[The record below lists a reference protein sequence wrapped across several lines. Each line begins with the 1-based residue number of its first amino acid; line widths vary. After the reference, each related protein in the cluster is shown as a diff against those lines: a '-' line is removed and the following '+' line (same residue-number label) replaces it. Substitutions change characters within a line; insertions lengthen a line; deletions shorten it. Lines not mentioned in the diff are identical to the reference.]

1 MFNEFSRYEDEFTQ
15 WVKGGYPGASPA
27 TLDYLNHLSAP
38 EDDTKPR
45 ESSLWPHQWDSF
57 LRVVYSYEMR
67 RQELAQP
74 NGALLNV
81 VTGGGK
87 TAIIAALVVWLR
99 LAHDV
104 QKFVLLCPN
113 LIVRDRLEEDFQN
126 GKVFVDRGL
135 IPDGAIVSKDDFALT
150 TLGSDRPGGWA
161 NMLGANVVLGNI
173 HQFYASNASGQSN
186 LSALMNGPRF
196 TLFNDEAHNSPAPE
210 WDAALEKMRP
220 KTVLRVDTTATPDRA
235 DGKAPD
241 SRMIYEYLIQDAL
254 ADRLVKTPVVYQPNI
269 ETVELTYTDAHTG
282 KTRGVEEIDW
292 DEVDRLG
299 LNATQW
305 VTDDTPMQQQIA
317 IALQRL
323 GEQER
328 RAKGHYQP
336 ILFVVA
342 VCKLDA
348 QKAAKTLNDYFKVK
362 TLLVT
367 EDSPDE
373 DRRKATELGSAQRGS
388 TPYKAVVSVL
398 MLREG
403 WDVPEVGVILLL
415 RKFGS
420 RVYGQQVIGRGLRR
434 VRNGSVLEDEPQI
447 CAVVDHPKLEHRWLW
462 DIFSSKVRANVGI
475 DDEYDE
481 EEDLPEPPPRQVLV
495 KPENIID
502 IPDPSEDDNGEFILP
517 ETSGPPEPLKNW
529 REVLEGIAYPV
540 ETVTITNQEIRS
552 IEGTELTSKGW
563 SIREAAAEYLTGGN
577 VDIDREDL
585 EAGIKQELLDMADRL
600 LEHAGFSMQFK
611 GHIYGILLG
620 HMRTKFLDGMSLGL
634 AERHHLDAAWQVLPQ
649 VEERIKTTAGLVE
662 GMVKYGDK

>member
-1 MFNEFSRYEDEFTQ
+1 MFNEFSRYEDEFAQ
-15 WVKGGYPGASPA
+15 WVKGGYPGASPS
-27 TLDYLNHLSAP
+27 TLDYLHHLSDP
-38 EDDTKPR
+38 EDDTRPR
-45 ESSLWPHQWDSF
+45 EGALWPHQWDSF

-87 TAIIAALVVWLR
+87 TAIIAALIVWLR
-99 LAHDV
+99 LSHDV

-113 LIVRDRLEEDFQN
+113 LIVRDRLEEDFQD
-126 GKVFVDRGL
+126 GKVFLDRAL
-135 IPDGAIVSKDDFALT
+135 ISDGAIVSKDDFALT

-173 HQFYASNASGQSN
+173 HQFHASNASGQSN
-186 LSALMNGPRF
+186 LSSLMNGPPF
-196 TLFNDEAHNSPAPE
+196 ALFNDEAHNSPAPE
-210 WDAALEKMRP
+210 WDATLGRMRP
-220 KTVLRVDTTATPDRA
+220 QTILRVDTTATPDRA
-235 DGKAPD
+235 DGRAPD

-282 KTRGVEEIDW
+282 ETRGVEEIDW

-305 VTDDTPMQQQIA
+305 VTDDRPMQQQMA

-323 GEQER
+323 REQER
-328 RAKGHYQP
+328 RAKGRYQP

-367 EDSPDE
+367 EDSPVD
-373 DRRKATELGSAQRGS
+373 DRRKATELGSEQRGS
-388 TPYKAVVSVL
+388 SPYKAVVSVL

-475 DDEYDE
+475 DDEYNE

-495 KPENIID
+495 KPGNMID
-502 IPDPSEDDNGEFILP
+502 IPDPSEDDNGEFVLP
-517 ETSGPPEPLKNW
+517 EMAGPPEPLKNW
-529 REVLEGIAYPV
+529 REVLEGMAYPL

-552 IEGTELTSKGW
+552 IESTELTGKGW
-563 SIREAAAEYLTGGN
+563 SVREAAAEYRADGN
-577 VDIDREDL
+577 VDVDREDL
-585 EAGIKQELLDMADRL
+585 EAAIKQELLDMSDRL
-600 LEHAGFSMQFK
+600 LEYAGFSMQFK
-611 GHIYGILLG
+611 GQIYGMLLG
-620 HMRTKFLDGMSLGL
+620 HVRAKFLDGMSLGL
-634 AERHHLDAAWQVLPQ
+634 SERHHLDAAWRVLPQ
-649 VEERIKTTAGLVE
+649 VEERIKTTTGLVE